1 MERRME
7 RLQQQAADARD
18 KLAELDQSDYQLLN
32 AEMVAITAVEDEIT
46 ELEERWLE
54 LSATLE

>member
-1 MERRME
+1 ME